1 MRMLGSI
8 FLIAGTSIGAGMLA
22 LPVLTAEA
30 GFFPSAVL
38 FITVWAFTLFTALL
52 IVEVNLSFTGDVD
65 LISMTKK
72 ILGKKASSLCVLLF
86 LLLLYS
92 LTGAYLAGSGSIIS
106 EMVERR
112 FGFIIPE
119 GLAPIIPL
127 IIIGLF
133 VFMGTHAVDRANR
146 VFIGCLVGT
155 YVGLVIAG
163 MPSVMSSSFTLQNY
177 KLLFGAVP
185 VVVTSFAF
193 HIIIPTVVSYLS
205 YNVRLIKK
213 TIIIGSL
220 IPLIVYL
227 LWQYIILGVV
237 PIEDIRRA
245 LIEGAP
251 ITEAFGNITGSPW
264 IISFGM
270 GFSFFA
276 IITSLLGVSLALFS
290 FLKDG
295 FQNKSKGKGLMIMTF
310 LPPLLFVEIFPRGFI
325 MALQYAGVLVALLS
339 GILPALLVYRAR
351 IRGFNSSYRAP
362 GGAAAL
368 IGAVLISLL
377 IIISDIISQ

>member
-1 MRMLGSI
+1 M
-8 FLIAGTSIGAGMLA
+8 
-22 LPVLTAEA
+22 
-30 GFFPSAVL
+30 
-38 FITVWAFTLFTALL
+38 
-52 IVEVNLSFTGDVD
+52 
-65 LISMTKK
+65 
-72 ILGKKASSLCVLLF
+72 
-86 LLLLYS
+86 
-92 LTGAYLAGSGSIIS
+92 
-106 EMVERR
+106 
-112 FGFIIPE
+112 
-119 GLAPIIPL
+119 
-127 IIIGLF
+127 
-133 VFMGTHAVDRANR
+133 
-146 VFIGCLVGT
+146 
-155 YVGLVIAG
+155 
-163 MPSVMSSSFTLQNY
+163 
-177 KLLFGAVP
+177 
-185 VVVTSFAF
+185 
-193 HIIIPTVVSYLS
+193 
-205 YNVRLIKK
+205 
-213 TIIIGSL
+213 

-339 GILPALLVYRAR
+339 GLLPALLVYRAR

-362 GGAAAL
+362 GGVAAL